1 MIEKFIDYLQVS
13 SLYREQTCIEKEHKQ
28 INPIKFY
35 PRGYEDELGVRRYF
49 GNPNSVKALIIY
61 SGAALHNWRVI
72 GWKIEEAIEKF
83 IANGANITRIDWCT
97 TEYIEDNLITVDD
110 VANDFEQS
118 KFTGTLTKYEAKKI
132 VGIRPDAPNGQ
143 KNTTQTFYIG
153 SMERRGTNGIFRAY
167 DKGLEIGGIAAQL
180 ITRLELEERGTNA
193 HNSAKRYISGAKLGD
208 VVNSRLQ
215 CNSEQWERVIG
226 AESVDISRGDNLVKS
241 DESEAHER
249 RKIWLMKQV
258 LPALA
263 DVIRKE
269 PDFANIFSDALH
281 DELDD
286 IL

>member
-1 MIEKFIDYLQVS
+1 MIEKFVDYLQVS
-13 SLYREQTCIEKEHKQ
+13 SLYREQTCIEKGHAE

-49 GNPNSVKALIIY
+49 GNPNSIKALIIY
-61 SGAALHNWRVI
+61 SGKALHNWRVV
-72 GWKIEEAIEKF
+72 GWKIEDAIEKF
-83 IANGANITRIDWCT
+83 IENGASITRIDWCT
-97 TEYIEDNLITVDD
+97 TEYVEDNLITVDD

-118 KFTGTLTKYEAKKI
+118 KFAGTLANYEAKKI
-132 VGIRPDAPNGQ
+132 VGIRPDAPDGQ

-153 SMERRGTNGIFRAY
+153 SMDRRGKNGIFRAY

-193 HNSAKRYISGAKLGD
+193 HNSAKRYVQGTELGEI
-208 VVNSRLQ
+208 VNSRLK
-215 CNSEQWERVIG
+215 SDGEQWCRVMG
-226 AESVDISRGDNLVKS
+226 SKSVDISRGDNLIKT
-241 DESEAHER
+241 DDNEAHEK

-263 DVIRKE
+263 DTIERE
-269 PDFANIFSDALH
+269 PDFAKTFSDALY
-281 DELDD
+281 EKLDN